1 MTKKANINRARHR
14 GVKPKTL
21 AACVIATASL
31 IAMMSVLTPMSQQ
44 TANAQMM
51 MRHGSGNITSGLQ
64 ELQQNVMANGT
75 INLEQTILEAISSKV
90 NTSLTQAITIAGRTV
105 GNDSFAVAAF
115 GGEYGGYFS
124 YQIILGTPR
133 MEFYTVL
140 VDPGNGH
147 ILSTQKVSAAEL
159 EKMHEEHSAEVVGIG
174 SGDGEEHSAEGSG
187 SGGGI
192 GFPFSIPH

>member
-1 MTKKANINRARHR
+1 MMTKKAKINTIGHI

-44 TANAQMM
+44 SANAQMM
-51 MRHGSGNITSGLQ
+51 MGHGSGNMTSDLQ

-90 NTSLTQAITIAGRTV
+90 NTSLTQAITSAERTV

-115 GGEYGGYFS
+115 GGESGGYFA
-124 YQIILGTPR
+124 YHIILGTPR
-133 MEFYTVL
+133 MEFYSVL

-147 ILSTQKVSAAEL
+147 ILSTQKLSGAEL
-159 EKMHEEHSAEVVGIG
+159 DRMHVEHSAEVV
-174 SGDGEEHSAEGSG
+174 ESG

-192 GFPFSIPH
+192 GFPLLIPH